1 MTRYFS
7 SFLSFG
13 YILISGTTNMGCF
26 FRKKNTAIQKKY
38 YFCNVIKV

>member
-26 FRKKNTAIQKKY
+26 FSVKKIRQFKKIL
-38 YFCNVIKV
+38 FLQRD